1 MQTLEVIFNSQK
13 LFEKENAMSFMLMEP
28 TNQTFQE
35 LVGNGVKYQV
45 PRFQR
50 DYAWDKAQWEDLWSD
65 IETIEEEHYHY
76 MGYIV
81 LQRKSQHDFEVVD
94 GQQRLITL
102 SLIILAAM
110 KNIQLLIN
118 KENETAENKER
129 LRVLTERYIGSK
141 NPISLKVDSKLSL
154 NRNNSANFKALCSTL
169 ETPNKRGQTNT
180 NKLLNKC
187 FKFFESKKMGNTGQ
201 EIAEFIERVSSG
213 MIFTKIVVQD
223 DLNAYK
229 VFETLNA
236 RGVQLSTPD
245 LLKNY
250 IFSIVTKDNPICDDE
265 LNELDE
271 NWSEIVEQLGESNF
285 TDFIR
290 YHHNFQAPLVTKK
303 DLFSSIRKL
312 ANTPEKAYAYLRSLS
327 KYAPVYAS
335 LLNPHDEWWANQ
347 DVAYRAVKKYLE
359 GFELFNIKQP
369 FTILMAAFYDF
380 SVDEFVKLTRYFYIL
395 AIRYNVICHYS
406 PNEQESAYNQ
416 LAIKIY
422 SKEYTRASHVK
433 NSENFKKLYPD
444 DDAFFN
450 AFEFHK
456 MPSRQSSKKIR
467 FLLAEIETYLGHATD
482 ASKTTLEHVCPY
494 NPDEHWN
501 EYFGEGVNDIQD
513 RLGNVVLLEK
523 DELKRANF
531 EEKKRIYLQS
541 HYPLAQKIA
550 SYEKWNSQNLN
561 DYQAWLAKQ
570 AVETWKI
577 SQS

>member
-1 MQTLEVIFNSQK
+1 M
-13 LFEKENAMSFMLMEP
+13 AFMLMEP

-35 LVGNGVKYQV
+35 LIGNGVKYQV

-50 DYAWDKAQWEDLWSD
+50 DYAWDQEQWEDLWSD
-65 IETIEEEHYHY
+65 IESIKDEHYHY

-81 LQRKSQHDFEVVD
+81 LQRKSQHDFEVID

-102 SLIILAAM
+102 SLVVLAAM
-110 KNIQLLIN
+110 KNIQLLSN
-118 KENETAENKER
+118 KGDAVNENNER
-129 LRVLTERYIGSK
+129 LRVLTERYVGSK
-141 NPISLKVDSKLSL
+141 NPISLRVDSKLSL
-154 NRNNSANFKALCSTL
+154 NRNNSTNFKSICSTL
-169 ETPNKRGQTNT
+169 DAPNRRGQTHT

-187 FKFFESKKMGNTGQ
+187 FKFFETKKMGENGQ
-201 EIAEFIERVSSG
+201 EIAEFIERVASG
-213 MIFTKIVVQD
+213 MIFTKIAVQD

-250 IFSIVTKDNPICDDE
+250 IFSVVTKNNTITDE
-265 LNELDE
+265 ELDDLDE
-271 NWSEIVEQLGESNF
+271 SWSEIVSQLGENNF

-290 YHHNFQAPLVTKK
+290 YHHNFQASSVTKK
-303 DLFSSIRKL
+303 DLFASVRKL
-312 ANTPEKAYAYLRSLS
+312 AATPEKAYAYLRSLS

-335 LLNPHDEWWANQ
+335 FLNPYDEWWVNQ
-347 DVAYRAVKKYLE
+347 DVTYRNVRRYLE

-369 FTILMAAFYDF
+369 FTILMAAFYQF
-380 SVDEFVKLTRYFYIL
+380 SADEFITLCKYLYIL
-395 AIRYNVICHYS
+395 AIRYNVICHFS

-416 LAIKIY
+416 LAIKIHAN
-422 SKEYTRASHVK
+422 ELVRASHVK
-433 NSENFKKLYPD
+433 NNALFRKLYPSD
-444 DDAFFN
+444 DVFFN

-456 MPSRQSSKKIR
+456 MPSKRSAKKIR
-467 FLLAEIETYLGHATD
+467 FLLAEIEAYLGHETD
-482 ASKTTLEHVCPY
+482 QTKTTLEHICPY
-494 NPDEHWN
+494 NPDQHWD

-531 EEKKRIYLQS
+531 EQKKHAYLEA
-541 HYPLAQKIA
+541 HYPLAQKVA
-550 SYEKWNSQNLN
+550 TYDHWNLQNLN
-561 DYQAWLAKQ
+561 AYQAWLSTN

-577 SQS
+577 SYE

>member
-1 MQTLEVIFNSQK
+1 
-13 LFEKENAMSFMLMEP
+13 MLMEP

-35 LVGNGVKYQV
+35 LIGNGVKYQV

-50 DYAWDKAQWEDLWSD
+50 DYAWDKEQWEDLWSD
-65 IETIEEEHYHY
+65 IETLKEERHHY

-102 SLIILAAM
+102 SLVVLAAM

-118 KENETAENKER
+118 KNNEASENTER
-129 LRVLTERYIGSK
+129 LRVLTERYIGAK

-154 NRNNSANFKALCSTL
+154 NRNNSSNFKLLCSNL
-169 ETPNKRGQTNT
+169 DVPNKRGQTHT

-187 FKFFESKKMGNTGQ
+187 FKFFESKKMGNSGQ
-201 EIAEFIERVSSG
+201 EIAEFIEQVSSG

-250 IFSIVTKDNPICDDE
+250 IFSVVTSNDAVSEDE
-265 LNELDE
+265 LNDLDE
-271 NWSEIVEQLGESNF
+271 SWSEIVLQLGESNF

-303 DLFSSIRKL
+303 GLFSSVQKL

-327 KYAPVYAS
+327 EYAPVYAS

-347 DVAYRAVKKYLE
+347 DVVYREVKKYLE
-359 GFELFNIKQP
+359 GFDLFNIKQP
-369 FTILMAAFYDF
+369 FTILMAAFYQF
-380 SVDEFVKLTRYFYIL
+380 SADEFVKLTRYFYIL
-395 AIRYNVICHYS
+395 AMRYNVICHYS
-406 PNEQESAYNQ
+406 PNEQESTYNQ
-416 LAIKIY
+416 IAIKIF
-422 SKEYTRASHVK
+422 SKEFTRASHVK
-433 NSENFKKLYPD
+433 NSEHFKKLYPSD
-444 DDAFFN
+444 EAFFN

-467 FLLAEIETYLGHATD
+467 FLLAEIETYLGHKTD
-482 ASKTTLEHVCPY
+482 YSKTTLEHICPY
-494 NPDEHWN
+494 NPDENWHD
-501 EYFGEGVNDIQD
+501 YFGEGVNDVQD

-523 DELKRANF
+523 DELKRATF
-531 EEKKRIYLQS
+531 EEKKKVYLKT
-541 HYPLAQKIA
+541 HYPLAHKVA
-550 SYEKWNSQNLN
+550 EYSEWNMQNLN
-561 DYQAWLAKQ
+561 DYQSWLSEQ
-570 AVETWKI
+570 AVKTWAVVYE
-577 SQS
+577 

>member
-1 MQTLEVIFNSQK
+1 M
-13 LFEKENAMSFMLMEP
+13 AFMLMEP

-35 LVGNGVKYQV
+35 LIGNGVKYQV

-50 DYAWDKAQWEDLWSD
+50 DYAWDREQWEDLWSD
-65 IETIEEEHYHY
+65 IETIADEYYHY

-81 LQRKSQHDFEVVD
+81 LQRKSQHDFEVID

-102 SLIILAAM
+102 SLVVLAAM

-118 KENETAENKER
+118 KGNEASENTER

-154 NRNNSANFKALCSTL
+154 NRNNSSNFKSICSTL
-169 ETPNKRGQTNT
+169 EAPNRRGQTNT

-187 FKFFESKKMGNTGQ
+187 FKFFEEKKIGNSGQ
-201 EIAEFIERVSSG
+201 EIAEFIEQVSSG

-250 IFSIVTKDNPICDDE
+250 IFSVVTKNNHVSEEE
-265 LNELDE
+265 LNDLDAS
-271 NWSEIVEQLGESNF
+271 WSEIVYQLGESNF

-290 YHHNFQAPLVTKK
+290 YHHNFQATLVTKK
-303 DLFSSIRKL
+303 DLFSSVRKL

-327 KYAPVYAS
+327 QYAPVYAS

-347 DVAYRAVKKYLE
+347 DVVYREVKKYLE
-359 GFELFNIKQP
+359 GFDLFNIKQP
-369 FTILMAAFYDF
+369 FTVLMAAFYQF
-380 SVDEFVKLTRYFYIL
+380 SPDEFVRLSRYFYIL
-395 AIRYNVICHYS
+395 AIRYNVICHHS

-416 LAIKIY
+416 LAMKIH
-422 SKEYTRASHVK
+422 SKECTRASHVK
-433 NSENFKKLYPD
+433 NNEIFRKLYPN
-444 DDAFFN
+444 DAVFFN

-467 FLLAEIETYLGHATD
+467 FLLAEIESYLGHATD
-482 ASKTTLEHVCPY
+482 HAKTTLEHICPY
-494 NPDEHWN
+494 NPDGDWDD
-501 EYFGEGVNDIQD
+501 YFGEGVNDIQD
-513 RLGNVVLLEK
+513 RLGNVILLEK
-523 DELKRANF
+523 DELKRASF
-531 EEKKRIYLQS
+531 VEKKKVYLET
-541 HYPLAQKIA
+541 HYPLAQKVA
-550 SYEKWNSQNLN
+550 SYDKWNLQSLN
-561 DYQAWLAKQ
+561 DYQAWLSKQ
-570 AVETWKI
+570 AVETWKV
-577 SQS
+577 SYE

>member
-1 MQTLEVIFNSQK
+1 M
-13 LFEKENAMSFMLMEP
+13 AFMLMEP

-35 LVGNGVKYQV
+35 LIGNGVKYQV

-50 DYAWDKAQWEDLWSD
+50 DYAWDQEQWEDLWSD
-65 IETIEEEHYHY
+65 IETIKKDEQYHY

-81 LQRKSQHDFEVVD
+81 LQRKSQHDFEVID

-102 SLIILAAM
+102 SLVVLAAM

-118 KENETAENKER
+118 KGDEARENGER

-154 NRNNSANFKALCSTL
+154 NRNNSSNFKAICSTL
-169 ETPNKRGQTNT
+169 EPPNRRGQTNT

-187 FKFFESKKMGNTGQ
+187 FKFFEPKKMGNTGQ

-250 IFSIVTKDNPICDDE
+250 IFSIVTKDNNIPDE
-265 LNELDE
+265 DLNELDE
-271 NWSEIVEQLGESNF
+271 SWSEIVSQLGESNF

-290 YHHNFQAPLVTKK
+290 YHHNFQATLVTKK
-303 DLFSSIRKL
+303 DLFSSVRRL
-312 ANTPEKAYAYLRSLS
+312 VNTPEKAYEYLQSLS
-327 KYAPVYAS
+327 EYAPVYAS

-347 DVAYRAVKKYLE
+347 DVTYRDVKKYLE

-369 FTILMAAFYDF
+369 FTVLMSAFYQF
-380 SVDEFVKLTRYFYIL
+380 SAEEFVRLSRYLYIL
-395 AIRYNVICHYS
+395 AIRYNVICHLS
-406 PNEQESAYNQ
+406 PNEQEYAYNQ
-416 LAIKIY
+416 LAIKIH
-422 SKEYTRASHVK
+422 SKELTRASHIK
-433 NSENFKKLYPD
+433 NNEIFKKLYPND
-444 DDAFFN
+444 ESFFN

-456 MPSRQSSKKIR
+456 MPSKRSAKKIR
-467 FLLAEIETYLGHATD
+467 FLLAEIETYLGHETD
-482 ASKTTLEHVCPY
+482 HIKTTLEHVCPY
-494 NPDEHWN
+494 NPDEGWDD
-501 EYFGEGVNDIQD
+501 YFGEGVNDIQD

-523 DELKRANF
+523 DELKRTSF
-531 EEKKRIYLQS
+531 EDKKKAYLDA
-541 HYPLAQKIA
+541 HYPLAQKVA
-550 SYEKWNSQNLN
+550 SYDKWNLQNLN
-561 DYQAWLAKQ
+561 AYQAWLSKQ
-570 AVETWKI
+570 AIETWKV
-577 SQS
+577 SYE

>member
-1 MQTLEVIFNSQK
+1 M
-13 LFEKENAMSFMLMEP
+13 AFMLMEP

-35 LVGNGVKYQV
+35 LIGNGVKYQV

-50 DYAWDKAQWEDLWSD
+50 DYAWDQEQWEDLWSD
-65 IETIEEEHYHY
+65 IETIKKDEQYHY

-81 LQRKSQHDFEVVD
+81 LQRKSQHDFEVID

-102 SLIILAAM
+102 SLVVLAAM

-118 KENETAENKER
+118 KGEEANENEER

-154 NRNNSANFKALCSTL
+154 NRNNSSNFKAICSTL
-169 ETPNKRGQTNT
+169 EPPNRRGQTNT

-187 FKFFESKKMGNTGQ
+187 FKFFEPKKMGNTGQ

-250 IFSIVTKDNPICDDE
+250 IFSVVTKDNNIPDE
-265 LNELDE
+265 DLNELDE
-271 NWSEIVEQLGESNF
+271 SWSEIVSQLGESNF

-290 YHHNFQAPLVTKK
+290 YHHNFQATLVTKK
-303 DLFSSIRKL
+303 DLFSSVRKL
-312 ANTPEKAYAYLRSLS
+312 VNTPEKAYEYLHSLS
-327 KYAPVYAS
+327 EYAPVYAS

-347 DVAYRAVKKYLE
+347 DVTYRNVKKYLE
-359 GFELFNIKQP
+359 GLELFNIKQP
-369 FTILMAAFYDF
+369 FTVLMSAFYQF
-380 SVDEFVKLTRYFYIL
+380 PAEEFVKLSRYLYIL
-395 AIRYNVICHYS
+395 AIRYNVICHLS
-406 PNEQESAYNQ
+406 PNEQEYAYNQ
-416 LAIKIY
+416 LAIKIHT
-422 SKEYTRASHVK
+422 KDLTRASHIK
-433 NSENFKKLYPD
+433 NSDIFRKLYPND
-444 DDAFFN
+444 ESFSN

-456 MPSRQSSKKIR
+456 MPSKRSAKKIR
-467 FLLAEIETYLGHATD
+467 FLLAEIETYLGHETD
-482 ASKTTLEHVCPY
+482 PTKTTLEHICPY
-494 NPDEHWN
+494 NPDEGWDN
-501 EYFGEGVNDIQD
+501 YFGEGVNDIQD

-523 DELKRANF
+523 DELKRASF
-531 EEKKRIYLQS
+531 EDKKKAYLEA
-541 HYPLAQKIA
+541 HYPLAQKVA
-550 SYEKWNSQNLN
+550 SYDEWNLQNLN
-561 DYQAWLAKQ
+561 AYQAWLSKK
-570 AVETWKI
+570 AVETWKV
-577 SQS
+577 SYE